1 MKFANIADLAGN
13 RISNIGNATAAQD
26 AVSKAQLDAAVQGL
40 KWKEPVRCATT
51 ANIVLSGAQAIDGV
65 TVVAA
70 DRVLVK
76 NQTTASENGIY
87 LAAAGAWTRS
97 TDLDVAAEALGA
109 SVFISEG
116 TAQGNQQWQ
125 LITDAPITVGTTAL
139 AWQQFGGGGTSYT
152 AGNGISIVGSV
163 ISADPAVVARKAS
176 ATIGDGAATVF
187 TVTHN
192 LNTQDVLVSVRLVSS
207 NAVEIVD
214 AVANGVNTV
223 QITFAVAPAA
233 AAYRVTVHA

>member
-1 MKFANIADLAGN
+1 MKFANTADLAGN
-13 RISNIGNATAAQD
+13 KAVNLADATNPQD
-26 AVSKAQLDAAVQGL
+26 AVTKAQLDAAVQGL

-51 ANIVLSGAQAIDGV
+51 ANIVLSGIQAIDGV
-65 TVVAA
+65 TVVAN

-76 NQTTASENGIY
+76 NQTTAAQNGVY

-97 TDLDVAAEALGA
+97 TDLDVSAEALGA

-125 LITDAPITVGTTAL
+125 MTTDGPIVVGTTAL

-152 AGNGISIVGSV
+152 AGNGISFAGSV
-163 ISADPAVVARKAS
+163 ISIDPAVVARKGS
-176 ATIGDGAATVF
+176 VTIGDGVATVF

-192 LNTQDVLVSVRLVSS
+192 LATQDVLVSVRLLSTNEVVI
-207 NAVEIVD
+207 ADV
-214 AVANGVNTV
+214 VANAVNTV

-233 AAYRVTVHA
+233 AAYRVTVLG

>member
-1 MKFANIADLAGN
+1 MKFANIADLSGN
-13 RISNIGNATAAQD
+13 RLTNIGNATAAQD

-40 KWKEPVRCATT
+40 KWKEPVRSATA
-51 ANIVLSGAQAIDGV
+51 ANIVLSGLQAIDGV
-65 TVVAA
+65 ALVAA

-76 NQTTASENGIY
+76 NQATASENGIY
-87 LAAAGAWTRS
+87 LAAVGAWARS

-116 TAQGNQQWQ
+116 TTQGNQQWQ
-125 LITDAPITVGTTAL
+125 LTTDAPITVGITAL
-139 AWQQFGGGGTSYT
+139 SWQQFGGGGTSYT
-152 AGNGISIVGSV
+152 AGNGVSIAGSV
-163 ISADPAVVARKAS
+163 ISADPAVVSRKAS
-176 ATIGDGAATVF
+176 ATIGDGATTVF

-192 LNTQDVLVSVRLVSS
+192 LNSQDVLVSVRLVSS

-233 AAYRVTVHA
+233 GAYRVTMHG

>member
-1 MKFANIADLAGN
+1 MKFANIADLSGN
-13 RISNIGNATAAQD
+13 RISNLGNATAAQD

-65 TVVAA
+65 TVAA
-70 DRVLVK
+70 GDRVLVK
-76 NQTTASENGIY
+76 NQTTAADNGVY

-97 TDLDVAAEALGA
+97 TDTDLSAEMLGA
-109 SVFISEG
+109 SVFVSEG

-125 LITDAPITVGTTAL
+125 LTNDAPIVVGTTAL
-139 AWQQFGGGGTSYT
+139 TWQQFGGGTTYT
-152 AGNGISIVGSV
+152 AGNGISIVGSAV
-163 ISADPAVVARKAS
+163 SIDPAVVARKGS
-176 ATIGDGAATVF
+176 VTIGDGTATVY

-192 LNTQDVLVSVRLVSS
+192 LNTQDVLVSVRLLSTNEEVI
-207 NAVEIVD
+207 ADV
-214 AVANGVNTV
+214 VANGVNTV

-233 AAYRVTVHA
+233 GAYRVTVLG

>member
-1 MKFANIADLAGN
+1 MKFANIPDLSGN
-13 RISNIGNATAAQD
+13 RVSNIGNATAAQD

-65 TVVAA
+65 TVAA
-70 DRVLVK
+70 GDRVLVK
-76 NQTTASENGIY
+76 NQTTAADNGVY

-97 TDLDVAAEALGA
+97 TDTDLSAEMLGA
-109 SVFISEG
+109 SVFVSEG

-125 LITDAPITVGTTAL
+125 LTNDAPIVVGTTAL
-139 AWQQFGGGGTSYT
+139 TWQQFGGGTTYT
-152 AGNGISIVGSV
+152 AGNGISIVGSAV
-163 ISADPAVVARKAS
+163 SIDPAVVARKGS
-176 ATIGDGAATVF
+176 VTIGDGTATVY

-192 LNTQDVLVSVRLVSS
+192 LNTQDVLVSVRLLSTNEEVI
-207 NAVEIVD
+207 ADV
-214 AVANGVNTV
+214 VANGVNTV

-233 AAYRVTVHA
+233 GAYRVTVLG

>member
-1 MKFANIADLAGN
+1 MKFANIADLSGN
-13 RISNIGNATAAQD
+13 RISNLGNATAAQD

-139 AWQQFGGGGTSYT
+139 AWQQFGGGTAYT
-152 AGNGISIVGSV
+152 AGSGIAFAGSV
-163 ISADPAVVARKAS
+163 ISVDPAVVARKGS
-176 ATIGDGAATVF
+176 VTIGDGTATV
-187 TVTHN
+187 
-192 LNTQDVLVSVRLVSS
+192 
-207 NAVEIVD
+207 
-214 AVANGVNTV
+214 
-223 QITFAVAPAA
+223 
-233 AAYRVTVHA
+233 